1 MSPSFRIKKHKLLR
15 QYLFL
20 LFLSRAFQNNTM
32 AEKVH
37 VLQPAEFF
45 ETTQEAMDLMDDDEK
60 WNLFVT
66 KAWPFVTDIVNNGLG
81 SKSNKNV
88 NPSVYTAVN
97 SFVSGHT
104 LPLAK
109 FGELMDEYV
118 LASVTPKLHSITGVN
133 LLEEFRLRWRNHIFM
148 SCWMQRFT
156 SGLEQSGQ
164 ELTSREKPYSGSLVL
179 RSFFDHAYEPTK
191 AKIVD
196 ALLAEVTKYRDEDVS
211 DPDMVLVA
219 DVSLV
224 LQHMGAVS
232 TRHDIR
238 KIIDNNNTEWKNGLW
253 MRAPGLVKQ
262 TYQGHTSTYA
272 TTVVY
277 VDDFQKRLIQHTRSY
292 YKLKSAGWAA
302 SGTVR
307 YVCSIVLLY

>member
-1 MSPSFRIKKHKLLR
+1 M
-15 QYLFL
+15 
-20 LFLSRAFQNNTM
+20 FLSRAFQNNTM
-32 AEKVH
+32 AEKVPP
-37 VLQPAEFF
+37 LQPEEFF
-45 ETTQEAMDLMDDDEK
+45 ETTKEVIDVMNDDEK

-81 SKSNKNV
+81 SKGNKNV
-88 NPSVYTAVN
+88 NPSVYMAVN
-97 SFVSGHT
+97 SFVSTHS

-118 LASVTPKLHSITGVN
+118 LAGVTPKLQCITGVN

-148 SCWMQRFT
+148 SCWLRRFT
-156 SGLEQSGQ
+156 SGLEQAGQ
-164 ELTSREKPYSGSLVL
+164 ETTSREEPFTGSLVL
-179 RSFFDHAYEPTK
+179 RSFFYHAYEPTK

-238 KIIDNNNTEWKNGLW
+238 KIIDNNITEWKNGLW

-262 TYQGHTSTYA
+262 TYQSHLTTYA